1 MSYDRVGELRG
12 QVRVPELRRS
22 WVVAK
27 ARSTH
32 GRFGRLPGSGQYR
45 GSWMES
51 ARARPVCPRK
61 RVEGFRQMN
70 RIIGES
76 RRRLSQWVLTGH
88 LTCRVCVGRSKTW
101 VPIFPNLCA
110 TKSLGHGK
118 KWQSSS
124 TDQGVPKTAK
134 RCGSTGRKSPDQ
146 RGDRDAFGTRRQEHA
161 TQRHA
166 VAGPKPVAA
175 SARPVPS
182 RKRPLGGNLKMPNQT
197 DVEEAL
203 GAIGYRDHSLTA
215 DTASSDRLA
224 PERPST

>member
-1 MSYDRVGELRG
+1 MAVSGDYR
-12 QVRVPELRRS
+12 
-22 WVVAK
+22 
-27 ARSTH
+27 
-32 GRFGRLPGSGQYR
+32 GSGQYR

-88 LTCRVCVGRSKTW
+88 LTCQVCVGRSKTW

-110 TKSLGHGK
+110 TKSLRHGK

-146 RGDRDAFGTRRQEHA
+146 RGDRDAFGTRREEHA

-182 RKRPLGGNLKMPNQT
+182 RKRPPGGNLKMPNQT

-224 PERPST
+224 PERPPT